1 MNDIDRFVLV
11 EYDVRNGDPTSEENA
26 ITSPNLIRGMCAEL
40 MEAHDV
46 MSRDEAIDTVSINV
60 FIRNLD
66 TIIGIGHAV
75 DKMAWGDWL
84 EVGRDK
90 QDSDQRLYLVK
101 VIDHE
106 IEEIDQK
113 WAEGKGG
120 GW

>member
-11 EYDVRNGDPTSEENA
+11 EYDICNGDPTTKENA
-26 ITSPNLIRGMCAEL
+26 ITSPVLIRGMCAEL
-40 MEAHDV
+40 MAHTPIL
-46 MSRDEAIDTVSINV
+46 SRIEAIISAKAHTLVYCMDASP
-60 FIRNLD
+60 
-66 TIIGIGHAV
+66 TIDSDI

-84 EVGRDK
+84 EVGRER

-106 IEEIDQK
+106 IEDIDQK
-113 WAEGKGG
+113 WTEGKGG